1 MISEIK
7 NIIKEFGSFSTCDLE
22 LDNSPTIPSYGN
34 LVHLIDYFNLDN
46 VEVEVYLSGG
56 ESPIDEYTLP
66 YEELSEE
73 LLFSIFKLAIKWKD
87 NCTELAL
94 N

>member
-7 NIIKEFGSFSTCDLE
+7 NIIKEFGSFNTYDLE
-22 LDNSPTIPSYGN
+22 LDNSPTIPSHGN
-34 LVHLIDYFNLDN
+34 LVHLIDYFNLGG

-56 ESPIDEYTLP
+56 ENPIDVYSLP
-66 YEELSEE
+66 YEELPDE
-73 LLFSIFKLAIKWKD
+73 LLLSIFKLAIKWEEYSK
-87 NCTELAL
+87 ELAL